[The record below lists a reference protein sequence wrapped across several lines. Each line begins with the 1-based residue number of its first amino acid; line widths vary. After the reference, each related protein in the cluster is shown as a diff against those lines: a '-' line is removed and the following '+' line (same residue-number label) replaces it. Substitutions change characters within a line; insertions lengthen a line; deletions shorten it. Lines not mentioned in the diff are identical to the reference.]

1 MQGRIPHGSRR
12 SLVPVSLPAVA
23 VSATAAFVLWLS
35 VTGQLGLLARTATT
49 LEFLFALAAAIL
61 VGLIAMT
68 SIALASYH
76 ATPFANLRNGRVLIA
91 GAGPNVLIANS
102 LLADRVARFPRRLA
116 IEHANTFAQ
125 LATTVRRGSYDHLV
139 LSDEM
144 VLGPAS
150 AVVDGRGRRPAVTPS
165 TDAVVQLLGRVPL
178 PMVAS
183 VIPHDTAEPFSVP
196 RRISDLAKRSFDLA
210 ASLAMALVIV
220 LLIPVI
226 ALAIRL
232 DSAGPIFYS
241 QNRVGLNGR
250 IFRIYK
256 FRTMRTDAE
265 INGAVWAT
273 AGDPRVTRFGAFMRK
288 ARIDEWPQLWNVVRG
303 DMTFVGPRPERPEF
317 TTMLA
322 KQLPGY
328 THRHDVKPGLTGWA
342 QVRYRY
348 ANTVH
353 DAEVKLEYDLY
364 YVKYASF
371 LFDLAIL
378 LRTIP
383 VVLNLRGY

>member
-1 MQGRIPHGSRR
+1 MQGEIHQGSRR
-12 SLVPVSLPAVA
+12 THFPVSLPVVA
-23 VSATAAFVLWLS
+23 VSAIVAFSLWLFA
-35 VTGQLGLLARTATT
+35 TGQLGVFAGTAATPGLLFVLTAVV
-49 LEFLFALAAAIL
+49 L
-61 VGLIAMT
+61 VGLVAAT
-68 SIALASYH
+68 SIGLASYH

-91 GAGPNVLIANS
+91 GGGPNVLIANS
-102 LLADRVARFPRRLA
+102 LLADRVARFPRRIA
-116 IEHANTFAQ
+116 IDHAQSLAQ
-125 LATTVRRGSYDHLV
+125 LAATVRLGSYDHLV
-139 LSDEM
+139 LSDEIA
-144 VLGPAS
+144 LGTGL
-150 AVVDGRGRRPAVTPS
+150 VDGRGRRPAVTPS

-178 PMVAS
+178 PMVDS
-183 VIPHDTAEPFSVP
+183 VIAYGAAERFSFP

-210 ASLAMALVIV
+210 ASLAMALVIL

-226 ALAIRL
+226 ALIIRL
-232 DSAGPIFYS
+232 DSPGPIFYS

-265 INGAVWAT
+265 LNGAVWAT
-273 AGDPRVTRFGAFMRK
+273 AGDPRVTRFGGFMRK

-328 THRHDVKPGLTGWA
+328 AHRHDVKPGLTGWA

-364 YVKYASF
+364 YVKYSSF